1 MAPTARRAAMA
12 KTPIS
17 PRNRGERGAALLEAA
32 VALAL
37 VAMIAAAGVSAFG
50 MSGRR
55 SAEAAERLENLRL
68 AENAI
73 EIASAPAMLR
83 RALDKGEAAAE
94 GDGWRVSIIPYDG
107 DDGTSP
113 LALALIRAEAGRVT
127 LETLRSLPR

>member
-1 MAPTARRAAMA
+1 MAPTARRGAMA
-12 KTPIS
+12 KTPTLS
-17 PRNRGERGAALLEAA
+17 RNRRERGAALLEAA

-55 SAEAAERLENLRL
+55 SAEAAQRLENLRL

-73 EIASAPAMLR
+73 EIASAPAVLR
-83 RALDKGEAAAE
+83 RALDDGEAVAA
-94 GDGWRVSIIPYDG
+94 GDGWRVSAVPYDG
-107 DDGTSP
+107 ETGESP
-113 LALALIRAEAGRVT
+113 LALVLIKAEAGRVT